1 MSRIQSGPF
10 TLIKMRHALTDKQ
23 SKHSGELQSNLNYWL
38 NDVLISDQI
47 GREFKI
53 EFSQKI
59 FCLECGRKTSKSFN
73 QGYCFPCF
81 RKLACCDL
89 CILKP
94 QLCHFSQGTC
104 REPDWAKDNCLQPH
118 FVYLANSSNIKVGI
132 TREWK
137 LLERWGDQGAIAGI
151 PFAKVP
157 ERKIA
162 GLLEVMV
169 AKDLSDK
176 TDWRALITKPGEKID
191 FTAQLEA
198 TRQLVSNSEFVQYL
212 LSPEECQARYQ
223 EFLYPVRNYLTKAKV
238 HDLEKEPKLTA
249 TLEGVRGQYLI
260 FSDRAINM
268 RKYQGY
274 EISFEIS

>member
-1 MSRIQSGPF
+1 MSSIQSGPF
-10 TLIKMRHALTDKQ
+10 TIIKMRHALAD
-23 SKHSGELQSNLNYWL
+23 SGANKRADQPWNLNYWL
-38 NDVLISDQI
+38 NEILISDLI
-47 GREFKI
+47 GREFKL
-53 EFSQKI
+53 EFTQKI
-59 FCLECGRKTSKSFN
+59 FCLECGRKTNKSFN

-94 QLCHFSQGTC
+94 QLCHFSKGTC
-104 REPDWAKDNCLQPH
+104 REPDWAQDNCLQPH
-118 FVYLANSSNIKVGI
+118 FVYLANSSNLKVGI
-132 TREWK
+132 TRERK

-162 GLLEVMV
+162 GLLEVLV
-169 AKDLSDK
+169 AKGLSDK
-176 TDWRALITKPGEKID
+176 TDWRALITKAGDKID
-191 FTAQLEA
+191 FLPHLEA
-198 TRQLVSNSEFVQYL
+198 IRQLVSGTEFEQYL
-212 LSPEECQARYQ
+212 LSPKECQERYQ
-223 EFLYPVRNYLTKAKV
+223 EFLYPVRNYLAKAKL
-238 HDLEKEPKLTA
+238 HDLEKEPKSTA

-274 EISFEIS
+274 EISLEIS